1 MRRVLSSL
9 LIVFAL
15 LIVLLSGAALTGC
28 CKKTATQ
35 TTNQSSQE
43 PEAKGDPDWWKKQ
56 PDLKKEEQAV
66 QTVINDFGKT
76 LAAKDVKQALTYFS
90 PDVKDKYQKVFTQSP
105 DLMPRMAKDLE
116 KATLSFLS
124 LDTDFSLSRIAEYT
138 LKVDGNTFHIVFIKI
153 DGKWLLESY

>member
-1 MRRVLSSL
+1 MRRIMSGFLIGFLLL
-9 LIVFAL
+9 LIL
-15 LIVLLSGAALTGC
+15 LLGASVAGCGKTTGNQ
-28 CKKTATQ
+28 TA
-35 TTNQSSQE
+35 NQSSQE

-56 PDLKKEEQAV
+56 PDLKKEDQAV
-66 QTVINDFGKT
+66 QSVIRDFGKT

-90 PDVKDKYQKVFTQSP
+90 PDVMDKYQKVFTQSP

-124 LDTDFSLSRIAEYT
+124 LDTDFELSRIAEYT

-153 DGKWLLESY
+153 DGKWMLESY